1 MISDERMASFINSFA
16 SPNSDFLDKL
26 ERFSLETNVPI
37 VRKEMQSLMKFLLAM
52 KKPLS
57 VLEVGTAIGFSAVL
71 MAENTDPSCKIITIE
86 KYEKRIPLAKE
97 NFAKSGYSD
106 RITLLEGDA
115 TDILKELAGT
125 YDLIFMDAA
134 KGQYINFLPDIK
146 RLLAPGGVLLSD
158 NVMQE
163 GDILESRYA
172 VERRNRTI
180 YARMRDYL
188 FELTHDP
195 ELETVILD
203 VGDGVTISVRK

>member
-1 MISDERMASFINSFA
+1 
-16 SPNSDFLDKL
+16 
-26 ERFSLETNVPI
+26 
-37 VRKEMQSLMKFLLAM
+37 
-52 KKPLS
+52 
-57 VLEVGTAIGFSAVL
+57 
-71 MAENTDPSCKIITIE
+71 
-86 KYEKRIPLAKE
+86 
-97 NFAKSGYSD
+97 
-106 RITLLEGDA
+106 
-115 TDILKELAGT
+115 
-125 YDLIFMDAA
+125 MDAA

>member
-1 MISDERMASFINSFA
+1 MIVDERMAAFINSFA
-16 SPNSDFLDKL
+16 SPNSAFLEDL
-26 ERFSLETNVPI
+26 EKYSLKTAVPI
-37 VRKEMQSLMKFLLAM
+37 IRKEMQTLIKFLLAE
-52 KKPLS
+52 KAPCKI
-57 VLEVGTAIGFSAVL
+57 LEVGTAVGFSAIL
-71 MAENTDPSCKIITIE
+71 MAENSKDSQITTIE

-97 NFAKSGYSD
+97 NFKKSGYGD

-115 TDILKELAGT
+115 TDILKELSDG

-134 KGQYINFLPDIK
+134 KAQYINFFPDIL
-146 RLLAPGGVLLSD
+146 RLLNPGGILLSD

-188 FELTHDP
+188 YELTHND
-195 ELETVILD
+195 ELTTVILP
-203 VGDGVTISVRK
+203 VGDGVTVSVRKK